1 VVSLV
6 GCPVANG
13 LSCLSKD
20 QPTVS
25 TVSSRAGLARAAG
38 RSRRGPPLRH
48 ADQLAP
54 THGRRCS
61 DAGDASRRFLASLP
75 RSASASDVRWASC
88 RTALRGMAQRRSRH
102 DRPAALASTARAA
115 CRAFGAKRVRSAP
128 HRVPRNRAEAALE
141 QAVRITPV
149 VQTDGAAF
157 ALSRIRGEN
166 LASAR
171 RKNHA
176 AAMAVARARD
186 G

>member
-115 CRAFGAKRVRSAP
+115 CRAFGGETCPKRAAQGSEKSRGGRPGTGGANHPGGANRRRCFRAVPHSWRELGLRAP
-128 HRVPRNRAEAALE
+128 EK
-141 QAVRITPV
+141 
-149 VQTDGAAF
+149 
-157 ALSRIRGEN
+157 SRCGHGGR
-166 LASAR
+166 ASA
-171 RKNHA
+171 
-176 AAMAVARARD
+176 
-186 G
+186 